1 MIVSGEGNSHILE
14 STEDSLAD
22 RRPVVLPG
30 TKEPRATGAKLRF
43 DPTAWIPW
51 FPGLR
56 MPRIVRRFRSCFSGG
71 HHCPRRAESELC
83 TSKVRAG
90 CWPPKYPTEQSP
102 AHPQPREG
110 DAPDGVNCWRQRGAI
125 RCGKERES

>member
-14 STEDSLAD
+14 SPEDSLAD

-30 TKEPRATGAKLRF
+30 TKEPRATGGKLRF

-56 MPRIVRRFRSCFSGG
+56 MPRIVGRFRPCFSGDHERPG
-71 HHCPRRAESELC
+71 CVERQLC

-90 CWPPKYPTEQSP
+90 FGPSQNPELST
-102 AHPQPREG
+102 ANPQP
-110 DAPDGVNCWRQRGAI
+110 
-125 RCGKERES
+125 